1 MNVERSPGFQ
11 VDNLVSRLAE
21 RVGGGDL
28 ALQEPVFRETL
39 SPAWAPKERALRI
52 IPPPRKLR
60 RD

>member
-39 SPAWAPKERALRI
+39 SPA
-52 IPPPRKLR
+52 
-60 RD
+60 